1 MKLRE
6 LLSYDD
12 IVIQCHDFPDA
23 DAVASGFG
31 VYRYLTANGK
41 KVRLVYS
48 GAQKISKPNMLIMIE
63 QLDIPLEYISSLDHE
78 PQLLI
83 TVDCIFGESNVRRL
97 DAQNIAV
104 IDHHIRGSSL
114 PRLSEV
120 RSSYGSCSTII
131 AKMLEEEKYDIN
143 ADEKLSTALYY
154 GLFMD
159 TNAFSELG
167 HPADKD
173 LRDFADFDRQIIATL
188 RNSNLT
194 YQEMEIAGEALN
206 HCNYYPEYNAAI
218 VEARPCDP
226 NILGFISDLLLQV
239 NTVDHCIV
247 YCRLNA
253 GCKLSVRSC
262 TNKINAAELAK
273 YITANVGNGGGHFSK
288 AGGFIS
294 ASLMTDTDVSSYIYS
309 RLLSYHNDTD
319 IIYSCADAAD
329 TSDMKK
335 YIKKKVI
342 LGYVPSAAIVSPG
355 TEMMIR
361 MLEGDINVKADENVY
376 LMIGIY
382 GEVYPINK
390 NVFAES
396 YACTDKLPETNYEYP
411 PAVIEKEAG
420 CVTPLVPYIK
430 GCTPLGEVCI
440 LAKELTRSAKV
451 FTEWDKNSYIYGAP
465 GDYLAAKSADGK
477 DIYIIKRHIFS
488 ELYTPAESVT
498 L

>member
-1 MKLRE
+1 MKLNE
-6 LLSYDD
+6 LLKFDD

-31 VYRYLTANGK
+31 IYRYLTAKGK

-48 GAQKISKPNMLIMIE
+48 GAKEISKPNMLIMIE
-63 QLDIPLEYISSLDHE
+63 QLEIPLEYIQSLDSE
-78 PQLLI
+78 PQLII
-83 TVDCIFGESNVRRL
+83 TVDCIFGEKNVHLLNAR
-97 DAQNIAV
+97 NIAV

-114 PRLSEV
+114 PELNEV

-131 AKMLEEEKYDIN
+131 AKMLEDEGYDIR

-173 LRDFADFDRQIIATL
+173 LRDFSVFDRQLISIL

-194 YQEMEIAGEALN
+194 CEEMEIAGEALN
-206 HCNYYPEYNAAI
+206 HCRYDPEYNMAM

-294 ASLMTDTDVSSYIYS
+294 ASLIPDEDIPLHIRS

-319 IIYSCADAAD
+319 ILYSGSSYVD
-329 TSDMKK
+329 TSTMDK
-335 YIKKKVI
+335 YIKKKIIV
-342 LGYVPSAAIVSPG
+342 GYVPSADIVAEG
-355 TEMMIR
+355 TELKIR
-361 MLEGDINVKADENVY
+361 MLEGDINVRSDEKVY
-376 LMIGIY
+376 LMVGIL
-382 GEVYPINK
+382 GEVYPINRD
-390 NVFAES
+390 VFEGR
-396 YACTDKLPETNYEYP
+396 YARTEMLPDMDHYEYP
-411 PAVIEKEAG
+411 PSVIDTDSGSTTA
-420 CVTPLVPYIK
+420 LAPYIK
-430 GCTPLGEVCI
+430 GCTPMEEVTVF
-440 LAKELTRSAKV
+440 AKELTRGTKV
-451 FTEWDKNSYIYGAP
+451 FTEWDKDSYIYGAA

-477 DIYIIKRHIFS
+477 DIYIIRRKIFS
-488 ELYTPAESVT
+488 MLYESAGK
-498 L
+498 